1 VHRGACQARRRGQ
14 ISRVGKNTGVSVT
27 ARTKHDEDADPS
39 GGSQLRS
46 EARLRVG
53 SAERKLLRVLLVEDT
68 DDDAELAIRELRR
81 GGYEPIVTRVLVRE
95 DFKAALEADTWDVII
110 SDHTLPAY
118 GGLMALADLQAT
130 GKDIPFILVS
140 GTIGEAVAVSAMRAG
155 AHDYVLKGDLT
166 RLPAAVEREVRERSV
181 RAERAKIREQ
191 LIISDRMASAGTLA
205 AGVAHEINNPL
216 GVAMANLDFVFE
228 TLAGL
233 APGPHDESAGPADA
247 PDPSWGGWNRLQG
260 LDEPLRDIGEALRR
274 IRDIVRDVKLF
285 SRPQD
290 EKTGAVDVRR
300 VIESSVRMARNEIR
314 HRARLVEDYR
324 PVPLVNAN
332 ESRLGQVVL
341 NLVVNA
347 VQAMPDGRGDGNV
360 LRVATRTRDDG
371 KVVIEVSDTGSGIP
385 RAHLE
390 RIFDPFFT
398 TKAVGVG
405 TGLGLAI
412 CHRIVA
418 ELDGTIEVDS
428 EVGKGTTFSVVL
440 PFAQDGAATRP
451 ASNRPM
457 VRQRARVLIVD
468 DEPAMARAIER
479 GLSVHHEISTL
490 TSGKE
495 ALARIQAGDHF
506 DVIVSDLM
514 MPEMTG
520 MELYE
525 QIHRSSPE
533 VAERMIFMTGG
544 AFTPM
549 AREFLQRI
557 PNPRID
563 KPIETAN
570 LLAIVAGIVSRP
582 RS

>member
-1 VHRGACQARRRGQ
+1 VA
-14 ISRVGKNTGVSVT
+14 KNTGVRVT
-27 ARTKHDEDADPS
+27 AQTKRDEEGDAS
-39 GGSQLRS
+39 GAAQLRS

-53 SAERKLLRVLLVEDT
+53 SAERKPLRVLLVEDT
-68 DDDAELAIRELRR
+68 DDDAELATRELRR

-95 DFKAALEADTWDVII
+95 EFKAALEAESWDVII

-118 GGLMALADLQAT
+118 SGLMALADLQAT

-233 APGPHDESAGPADA
+233 APGAHEEEGAVA
-247 PDPSWGGWNRLQG
+247 PGASWGGWNRLQG

-285 SRPQD
+285 SRPQE

-324 PVPLVNAN
+324 PVALVNAN

-341 NLVVNA
+341 NLIVNA
-347 VQAMPDGRGDGNV
+347 VQAMPDGRSDGNV
-360 LRVATRTRDDG
+360 LRVATRTSDDG
-371 KVVIEVSDTGSGIP
+371 KVVIEVADTGSGIP
-385 RAHLE
+385 KEHLE

-428 EVGKGTTFSVVL
+428 EPGKGTTFSVIL
-440 PFAQDGAATRP
+440 PFAQERSTNKAP
-451 ASNRPM
+451 SNRPI
-457 VRQRARVLIVD
+457 VRQRARVVIVD

-479 GLSVHHEISTL
+479 GLSVHHEVCTL
-490 TSGKE
+490 TNGKE
-495 ALARIQAGDHF
+495 ALARIQAGEHF
-506 DVIVSDLM
+506 DVIISDLM

-525 QIHRSSPE
+525 QIHRTSPE

-544 AFTPM
+544 AFTQT
-549 AREFLQRI
+549 ARDFLQRV
-557 PNPRID
+557 PNPRVD

-582 RS
+582 PS

>member
-1 VHRGACQARRRGQ
+1 
-14 ISRVGKNTGVSVT
+14 VT
-27 ARTKHDEDADPS
+27 ARTKQDEEADPS

-53 SAERKLLRVLLVEDT
+53 SAERKPLRVLLVEDT

-81 GGYEPIVTRVLVRE
+81 GGYEPIVTRVLLRE

-233 APGPHDESAGPADA
+233 APGPHEEEGPGA
-247 PDPSWGGWNRLQG
+247 PEASWAGWNRLQA
-260 LDEPLRDIGEALRR
+260 LDEPLRDVGEALRR

-285 SRPQD
+285 SRPQE

-324 PVPLVNAN
+324 PVALVNAN

-347 VQAMPDGRGDGNV
+347 VQAMPEGRGDANV

-385 RAHLE
+385 KAHLE

-428 EVGKGTTFSVVL
+428 ELGKGTTFSVVL
-440 PFAQDGAATRP
+440 PVAQELSTSRP

-479 GLSVHHEISTL
+479 GLAVHHDVCTL

-495 ALARIQAGDHF
+495 AVARIQAGEHF

-525 QIHRSSPE
+525 QIHRTSPE
-533 VAERMIFMTGG
+533 VADRMIFMTGG
-544 AFTPM
+544 AFTPT
-549 AREFLQRI
+549 AREFLQRV
-557 PNPRID
+557 PNPRVD

-570 LLAIVAGIVSRP
+570 LLAIVAGVVSRP
-582 RS
+582 RA